1 MTYNEPPPTAQP
13 GGPSPLGVSPGLIER
28 VKGMILSPARE
39 WERVDAEPA
48 TIQSLFV
55 GYVCILAAIPAVC
68 TLIGMSVFGFSMGP
82 ISYRPSIMTT
92 LSSAVVAYVLALVS
106 VGVMALIIEFLAP
119 SFCGTK
125 DRLQAFKVAAYFPT
139 AAWVAGVFNLLP
151 AIGWIGGLLGLYSL
165 YVLYLGL
172 PRLMRVP
179 QEKAIVYTVV
189 VVIAAIVL
197 FMIIGAITGGLTSM
211 GTRIGNPAAPAVAV
225 YR

>member
-1 MTYNEPPPTAQP
+1 MSFNEPPPTVQP

-55 GYVCILAAIPAVC
+55 GYVCILAAIPAVAQ
-68 TLIGMSVFGFSMGP
+68 LIGSMAFGYGAMG
-82 ISYRPSIMTT
+82 ITYRPSIITA
-92 LSSAVVAYVLALVS
+92 LSSALVS
-106 VGVMALIIEFLAP
+106 YVMALISVAVLALIIEFLAP
-119 SFCGTK
+119 TFGGTK

-139 AAWVAGVFNLLP
+139 ASWVAGVFGIVPMLSIL
-151 AIGWIGGLLGLYSL
+151 AIVGGLYSL

-172 PRLMRVP
+172 PRLMRAPQDKAVP
-179 QEKAIVYTVV
+179 YTAVLVV
-189 VVIAAIVL
+189 AAIVL
-197 FMIIGAITGGLTSM
+197 SILVGSVVGSLAMMGA
-211 GTRIGNPAAPAVAV
+211 RVGNPAAPAVAV